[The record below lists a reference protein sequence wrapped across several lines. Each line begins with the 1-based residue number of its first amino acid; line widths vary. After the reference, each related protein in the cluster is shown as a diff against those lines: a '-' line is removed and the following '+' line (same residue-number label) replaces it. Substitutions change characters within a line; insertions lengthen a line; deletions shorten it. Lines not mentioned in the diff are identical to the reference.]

1 MIISKKILYG
11 FSFLIIF
18 TLIFSSA
25 TENIKAE
32 GISLEKAIEF
42 GLENSTEI
50 EDIENQIEQIKRN
63 IAGIKA
69 QKDWKVDLS
78 ADYSHDFEEEE
89 NTGIES
95 QVNNSS
101 IKDSI
106 SISANKLYDFG
117 LSFNPIL
124 TINEDDESI
133 DLSLTQQLYP
143 ITNSELENQLYNL
156 EKDLIKT
163 KEELKSI
170 KASKIT
176 SWVQKYLN
184 IVRMEERE
192 KIYLESV
199 KKAEDNLEK
208 VKKEKDIGEA
218 GEQQFL
224 TAQYSL
230 KDANYKLKEQ
240 RFSIDERKDSFKNE
254 LGLNSERNIIF
265 KADNDMII
273 DLMEKTNKLT
283 EEYLNNDDLIKLVEE
298 NNSSL
303 QVNKIDRKI
312 LKRELD
318 NLKKEDDLNISAT
331 GDYDTISENLT
342 ATINFSYNLYDGGKH
357 EIDVKS
363 KETSIENNIKNYEE
377 KLKQLKL
384 DLKNHINTLSLD
396 KDKLAK
402 EELNYQRSKNNLE
415 IAEIKYDRGIID
427 YLEYQD
433 NWITTKESK
442 VNLKSIKDTIF
453 INKLE
458 FINFVRSENVT
469 GGF

>member
-1 MIISKKILYG
+1 MIISKKIIYG

-32 GISLEKAIEF
+32 NKTKKKAIEF

-50 EDIENQIEQIKRN
+50 EDIQNQIEQIKRN
-63 IAGIKA
+63 ITGIKA

-78 ADYSHDFEEEE
+78 AGYSHDFEEEE
-89 NTGIES
+89 NSGLES
-95 QVNNSS
+95 KANNSS
-101 IKDSI
+101 IQDSI
-106 SISANKLYDFG
+106 SISVNKLYDFG
-117 LSFNPIL
+117 LSFNPTL
-124 TINEDDESI
+124 TITEDDESI
-133 DLSLTQQLYP
+133 DFSLTQQLYP

-156 EKDLIKT
+156 EKDLVKT
-163 KEELKSI
+163 EEELKNI

-218 GEQQFL
+218 GEQQLL

-230 KDANYKLKEQ
+230 KDAKYKLKEQ
-240 RFSIDERKDSFKNE
+240 RFSIEERKDSFKNE

-265 KADNDMII
+265 KADNALII
-273 DLMEKTNKLT
+273 GLMEKTNKLT
-283 EEYLNNDDLIKLVEE
+283 KEYLNNDDLIKLVEE

-312 LKRELD
+312 LERELV
-318 NLKKEDDLNISAT
+318 NLKKEDDLNIRVT

-357 EIDVKS
+357 GIDLKS

-415 IAEIKYDRGIID
+415 IAEIKYERGIID

-453 INKLE
+453 LNKLK

>member
-1 MIISKKILYG
+1 MIISKKIIYG

-18 TLIFSSA
+18 TLIFSFA
-25 TENIKAE
+25 TENVRAE
-32 GISLEKAIEF
+32 SISLEKAIEI

-50 EDIENQIEQIKRN
+50 EDAKNNIEQIKRS
-63 IAGIKA
+63 IEGIKA
-69 QKDWKVDLS
+69 QKDWNIDVN
-78 ADYSHDFEEEE
+78 AGYTHDFEEE
-89 NTGIES
+89 NTVIASKEG
-95 QVNNSS
+95 NTS
-101 IKDSI
+101 IQDNI

-117 LSFNPIL
+117 LSFNPTL

-143 ITNSELENQLYNL
+143 ITHSELENKLYNF

-163 KEELKSI
+163 KEELKNI

-176 SWVQKYLN
+176 SWIQSYLN

-218 GEQQFL
+218 GEQQLL
-224 TAQYSL
+224 TAKYSL
-230 KDANYKLKEQ
+230 KDAKYKLKEQ
-240 RFSIDERKDSFKNE
+240 RYNIDERKNSFKNE
-254 LGLNSERNIIF
+254 LGLNSEKNIIF
-265 KADNDMII
+265 QTDNKLI
-273 DLMEKTNKLT
+273 LELKEKINKLT
-283 EEYLNNDDLIKLVEE
+283 EEYLNNEDLIKLVEK

-303 QVNKIDRKI
+303 QTNKIDRKI
-312 LKRELD
+312 LERELN
-318 NLKKEDDLNISAT
+318 NLKKEDDLNIKIA
-331 GDYDTISENLT
+331 GDYDTSSENLT
-342 ATINFSYNLYDGGKH
+342 ATINFSYKLYDGGKH
-357 EIDVKS
+357 EIDLKS
-363 KETSIENNIKNYEE
+363 KKDSIKNNINNYEE
-377 KLKQLKL
+377 KLKELKL
-384 DLKNHINTLSLD
+384 DLENHLNKLSLD
-396 KDKLAK
+396 KDKLDK

-415 IAEIKYDRGIID
+415 IAKIKYDRGTID

-433 NWITTKESK
+433 NWITTRESGIK
-442 VNLKSIKDTIF
+442 LKSIKDTIF

-458 FINFVRSENVT
+458 FINFIKSENVT